1 MRKSS
6 IVFLLMVSFQP
17 LFSQEE
23 KIDLGMVEKI
33 RQEGLKNSQVME
45 TVFYLTDANGPRL
58 QGSAGYTKAANWAKD
73 KLASYGLQDAKLEP
87 WGEFGRGWE
96 MQKSYLA
103 LTAPYYRP
111 INAFPKSQCK
121 GSDGAKNAEV
131 VMINAKDSTELMS
144 YKGKLKGKIVITPA
158 YDTLKPTYRSD
169 ASRYTDDELVKMG
182 EYTPP
187 TGPQQG
193 RGQFGAGGRGR
204 FGAGAG
210 LSPVL
215 LRSFAQAEGAV
226 AILSSTTRNH
236 DGTLFV
242 QGSTGAPGVQSYA
255 ANAPESFLDMVV
267 GIEDYNTIY
276 RLVKHNIPVKLDI
289 DVKTSF
295 STKDTKGYNVVAE
308 IKGTDPKLKEEL
320 VMLGGHLDS
329 WHSGTGATDNAAGC
343 ATMIEAVRILKAV
356 GFQPRRTIRI
366 ALWGGEETG
375 LNGSRG
381 YVRNHF
387 VDTAAR
393 KANAMGEKVSVY
405 FNLDNGT
412 GKIRGIYTQGNVGIK
427 PIFAKWFEPFKDL
440 GATTVTSQNTGGT
453 DHQSFDPYGIPAFQF
468 IQDGMEYNTRTHH
481 STMDTYD
488 HLSPDD
494 LMQASTII
502 ADFVYN
508 AAQRDEKMPRKPQ
521 TNAPAGGRLT
531 LR

>member
-1 MRKSS
+1 MRKKLFL
-6 IVFLLMVSFQP
+6 FLLVISFKP

-23 KIDLGMVEKI
+23 KIDMGMVEKI

-58 QGSAGYTKAANWAKD
+58 QGSSGYMKAANWAKD
-73 KLASYGLQDAKLEP
+73 KLAGYGLQDAKLEP
-87 WGEFGRGWE
+87 WGEWGRGWE
-96 MQKSYLA
+96 LQKSYLA

-121 GSDGAKNAEV
+121 GSDGARNAEV
-131 VMINAKDSTELMS
+131 VMITARDSAELMDF
-144 YKGKLKGKIVITPA
+144 KGKLKGKIIITPA
-158 YDTLKPTYRSD
+158 YDTLKPTYKSD
-169 ASRYTDDELVKMG
+169 ASRYNDDELRVMG
-182 EYTPP
+182 DFVPP
-187 TGPQQG
+187 TDPQQ
-193 RGQFGAGGRGR
+193 RGQFGGGRGR
-204 FGAGAG
+204 FGGGAG
-210 LSPVL
+210 VNPAL
-215 LRSFAQAEGAV
+215 LRSFAMAEGAV
-226 AILSSTTRNH
+226 AILSTTTRNH

-242 QGSTGAPGVQSYA
+242 QGATGAPGTQSYA
-255 ANAPESFLDMVV
+255 AGAPESFLDMVV

-343 ATMIEAVRILKAV
+343 AAMMEAMRILKAV

-375 LNGSRG
+375 LHGSRN

-412 GKIRGIYTQGNVGIK
+412 GKIRGIYTQGNVAIK

-440 GATTVTSQNTGGT
+440 GAATITSQNTGGT

-488 HLSPDD
+488 HLSADD
-494 LMQASTII
+494 LMQAATII

-521 TNAPAGGRLT
+521 TTPPGSGRLT
-531 LR
+531 QR